1 MHYNKYNSYP
11 RRLIMPA
18 NSLVQARIDPE
29 TKERAAAV
37 LEKMGLSVSD
47 AVRILLTRVAH
58 EGGLPAGFTTDPVAH
73 DIWFRSK
80 VKEALEDSRPPMP
93 HDEVEAYFE
102 ARRNMARHK
111 KEDHLS

>member
-1 MHYNKYNSYP
+1 MS
-11 RRLIMPA
+11 A

-29 TKERAAAV
+29 IKERAASV
-37 LEKMGLSVSD
+37 LENMGLSVSD

-58 EGGLPAGFTTDPVAH
+58 EGGLPAGLTTDPVAH

-80 VKEALEDSRPPMP
+80 VREALEDSRPPMP
-93 HDEVEAYFE
+93 HGEVEAHFE
-102 ARRNMARHK
+102 ARRNMARLK